1 MSSVSAEMTSSGPEE
16 GMRVL
21 AKLTEYSEYLQRIQ
35 ALKGETHPSIDASLI
50 NGLVSKV
57 ANKGR
62 YTLTEIEGY
71 DVGREACV

>member
-1 MSSVSAEMTSSGPEE
+1 
-16 GMRVL
+16 MRVL
-21 AKLTEYSEYLQRIQ
+21 AKLTEYSEYLQRVQ

-71 DVGREACV
+71 DVGREVRV